1 MLYRL
6 KANDA
11 NSSNNLTEILSRLVK
26 LRRLITSL
34 TYENELE
41 NINHNFKRNIGLIM
55 ESNRDNRHRLEQ
67 TTGDKINEISLS
79 NSILCQNL
87 SSMNRPGEALS
98 EIQFLLLR
106 VDVMASWPF
115 MHCSTYIHEK
125 GDLNWLRLSTRCVSP
140 SSNSGFTG
148 FYQNPKKL

>member
-106 VDVMASWPF
+106 VDVMAS
-115 MHCSTYIHEK
+115 
-125 GDLNWLRLSTRCVSP
+125 
-140 SSNSGFTG
+140 
-148 FYQNPKKL
+148 